1 MKTKYRNFIL
11 SVGLSLLTATAT
23 AMAQSPAPAPTPTED
38 GTSERTLAS
47 SFEFGFRGLKVEG
60 DREKYKSDLN
70 YHAGF
75 RLFDSS
81 LYFEDSTTG
90 RKPFDSALL
99 QFSGFGSDPQGN
111 IRFSGART
119 GFYKIDT
126 NIRRVTYFNNLKNH
140 APPWSQAI
148 PTGSNHKFLDTKHE
162 FGDIDLTVFPESNDF
177 RLRFGYS
184 FNTMRGPGTWNVRF
198 PSMSGV
204 ILTPLPTVNPN
215 ASIRGDEYIADSH
228 FSSKANDFRLGI
240 EGKVGGFNMGLNF
253 GHRQFRDGTNY
264 FINSTN
270 IGLDPTNPTTGF
282 ISQFNRA
289 IRTKGSVNWTQYYI
303 NRTFARKLDFTG
315 RIIYSSAISKPN
327 EIDSAAGRT
336 TSPANTII
344 DSYASNFGGYV
355 KRPQTRA
362 DIGFTYRANESVRI
376 SNTFTLDQFNNS
388 GNQMS
393 IEQIIGTI
401 RTGTPP
407 ANYTGA
413 TLSLNHYRTEGL
425 RRFSNL
431 IEGDFQVSNKF
442 SFNIGYRFT
451 KRRLLR
457 SSFDINNGVLTAAGV
472 GFEEVDNTTN
482 SLIFG
487 ARIKPTRNWS
497 IFANLERGK
506 NDNVFIRLANNDV
519 FNFKVRSRTS
529 WGQKFA
535 LNLAFIYK
543 DNEAEGESTPITST
557 SSGGVIT
564 INFPSTLTL
573 ATTKSQF
580 YSANLEYMAS
590 DRVTFSGGYTF
601 NNQKSEADVIQPFGA
616 PYIAPIPPATTVVT
630 QWRLGRSEY
639 YVKDSYFF
647 FDVNARLA
655 DRFAIYAAYR
665 INDDKGQGNRV
676 ATRPEDIITG
686 YPMRYQTP
694 EVKMTFK
701 LSRMIDWNVGYQYFS
716 YRETPYFNPFI
727 AVPYTGYPYTQTYP
741 AQNYKAHMPYTSLRI
756 YFGNGAADR

>member
-1 MKTKYRNFIL
+1 MNIKYRNFIL

-23 AMAQSPAPAPTPTED
+23 AVAQSPAPKSTPTED
-38 GTSERTLAS
+38 GTSDRTLAS

-81 LYFEDSTTG
+81 LFLEDHTTG

-111 IRFSGART
+111 VRLSAGRT

-126 NIRRVTYFNNLKNH
+126 NVRRVTYFNNLKNH

-204 ILTPLPTVNPN
+204 ILTPLPAVDPN

-228 FSSKANDFRLGI
+228 FSSKANDFRVGV

-253 GHRQFRDGTNY
+253 GHRQFRDGTSY

-303 NRTFARKLDFTG
+303 NRTFAGKLDFTG
-315 RIIYSSAISKPN
+315 RIIYSSAVSKPN

-344 DSYASNFGGYV
+344 DAYSSNFGGYV

-362 DIGFTYRANESVRI
+362 DIGITYRANESVRI

-388 GNQMS
+388 GNQRS

-413 TLSLNHYRTEGL
+413 TLSLNHFRTEGL

-431 IEGDFQVSNKF
+431 IEGDFQISNKF
-442 SFNIGYRFT
+442 SFNIGYRLT

-457 SSFDINNGVLTAAGV
+457 SSFDINNGVLSTAGIE
-472 GFEEVDNTTN
+472 FEEVDNTTN
-482 SLIFG
+482 SVILG
-487 ARIKPTRNWS
+487 ARARPTRNWS
-497 IFANLERGK
+497 IFFDLERGK

-519 FNFKVRSRTS
+519 FNVRVRSRTS
-529 WGQKFA
+529 WGHKLV
-535 LNLAFIYK
+535 LNLAAIFK
-543 DNEAEGESTPITST
+543 DNEAEGESSPTPGSST
-557 SSGGVIT
+557 IIS
-564 INFPSTLTL
+564 FPSTLTV
-573 ATTKSQF
+573 AKTKSQY
-580 YSANLEYMAS
+580 YSANIEYLAS
-590 DRVTFSGGYTF
+590 DKVTFSGGYTY
-601 NNQKSEADVIQPFGA
+601 NNQKSEADIIV
-616 PYIAPIPPATTVVT
+616 PIGTPLFTTT
-630 QWRLGRSEY
+630 TWFLGKSEY

-647 FDVNARLA
+647 ADVNARLA
-655 DRFAIYAAYR
+655 SRFSIYAAYR
-665 INDDKGQGNRV
+665 ISDDRGQGDRV
-676 ATRPEDIITG
+676 ATRPQDIITG

-701 LSRMIDWNVGYQYFS
+701 LSRMVDWNVGYQYYS
-716 YRETPYFNPFI
+716 YSEKPYFNPFI

-741 AQNYKAHMPYTSLRI
+741 AQDYKAHMPYTSLRI

>member
-1 MKTKYRNFIL
+1 MNTKYKTFIL
-11 SVGLSLLTATAT
+11 SVGLSLLTAMAT
-23 AMAQSPAPAPTPTED
+23 AMAQSPAPNPTPTEA
-38 GTSERTLAS
+38 GTEDRTLAS

-111 IRFSGART
+111 VRFSGART
-119 GFYKIDT
+119 GFYKIDS

-140 APPWSQAI
+140 APPWSQAV
-148 PTGSNHKFLDTKHE
+148 PTGSTHKFLDTKHE

-177 RLRFGYS
+177 RMRFGYS
-184 FNTMRGPGTWNVRF
+184 FNTMRGPGAWTVRF

-204 ILTPLPTVNPN
+204 ILTPLPAVNPN
-215 ASIRGDEYIADSH
+215 AAIRGDEYIADSH
-228 FSSKANDFRLGI
+228 FSSKANDFRLGV

-264 FINSTN
+264 LINSTN

-282 ISQFNRA
+282 TSQFNRA
-289 IRTKGSVNWTQYYI
+289 IRTKGSVNWTQYYV

-315 RIIYSSAISKPN
+315 RIIYSSAVSKPN
-327 EIDSAAGRT
+327 EVDSAAGRT

-344 DSYASNFGGYV
+344 DAYTSNFGGYV

-388 GNQMS
+388 GNQLS

-401 RTGTPP
+401 RTGTPA

-425 RRFSNL
+425 RRLSNL
-431 IEGDFQVSNKF
+431 IEGDFQVSNRF
-442 SFNIGYRFT
+442 SFHLGYRFT

-457 SSFDINNGVLTAAGV
+457 SSFDINNGVLAAAGV

-482 SLIFG
+482 SVIFG
-487 ARIKPTRNWS
+487 ARAKPAKNWS
-497 IFANLERGK
+497 IFLDLERGK

-519 FNFKVRSRTS
+519 FNFRVRSRTS
-529 WGQKFA
+529 WGSKLV
-535 LNLAFIYK
+535 LNLAAIFK
-543 DNEAEGESTPITST
+543 NNEAEGESTPIPG
-557 SSGGVIT
+557 SGTT
-564 INFPSTLTL
+564 IVFPSTLTL
-573 ATTKSQF
+573 AKTRSQY
-580 YSANLEYMAS
+580 YSTNLEYMAS
-590 DRVTFSGGYTF
+590 DKVTFSGGYTF
-601 NNQKSEADVIQPFGA
+601 NKQKSEADIIVPIGA
-616 PYIAPIPPATTVVT
+616 PLFPTTT
-630 QWRLGRSEY
+630 WFLGRSEY
-639 YVKDSYFF
+639 YAKDSYFF

-655 DRFAIYAAYR
+655 PRFSIYAAYR
-665 INDDKGQGNRV
+665 INDDKAQGDRV
-676 ATRPEDIITG
+676 ATRPQDIITG

-701 LSRMIDWNVGYQYFS
+701 VSRNIDWNLGYQYFS
-716 YRETPYFNPFI
+716 YSEKPYFNPFT
-727 AVPYTGYPYTQTYP
+727 AVPYTGYPYTQTFP